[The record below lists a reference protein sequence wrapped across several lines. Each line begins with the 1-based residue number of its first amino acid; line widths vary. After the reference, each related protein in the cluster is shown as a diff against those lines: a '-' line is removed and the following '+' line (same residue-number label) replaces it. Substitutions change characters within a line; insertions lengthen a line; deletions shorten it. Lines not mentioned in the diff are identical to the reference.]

1 MTNAIIEKAPATS
14 IGHQADG
21 IKGPKCCICGC
32 EIPIV
37 VSPEGHE
44 TRIGQN
50 NPAPIINDDESVC
63 CNDCNALFVIPAR
76 MGKLDSNGGMLY
88 ALAARMREIGC
99 TDEAVRGVVDLTID
113 ADYPD
118 EETNPT
124 QTLRNT
130 YNYIES
136 VSNELEAA
144 LLDLEVSSTL
154 VSSNAT
160 LDEDDRDRLSDVTD
174 DAIRAL
180 SALNRE
186 CEVVL
191 STIDAAL
198 DAFKRLPMA
207 E

>member
-21 IKGPKCCICGC
+21 IKGAKCCICGC

-37 VSPEGHE
+37 VSSTGYK
-44 TRIGQN
+44 TSIGQN
-50 NPAPIINDDESVC
+50 NPAPIINDGKSVC
-63 CNDCNALFVIPAR
+63 CNDCNAMFVIPAR
-76 MGKLDSNGGMLY
+76 MGESSSNGDMLF
-88 ALAARMREIGC
+88 ALARRMREIGC

-118 EETNPT
+118 DEADPT

-154 VSSNAT
+154 VSSDAT
-160 LDEDDRDRLSDVTD
+160 LDEDDREGLSDATD

-180 SALNRE
+180 SALGKE
-186 CEVVL
+186 CGEVL
-191 STIDAAL
+191 STIDATL